1 MFNFGRLVNER
12 LSMKKKAIRIAAYTF
27 AGLVVLIILA
37 FALRTPIFKM
47 VMNKVKTKFETRYGA
62 QLIVDNARLS
72 GIASVKFDKL
82 AIVPAWGDTL
92 VNITDMKV
100 SINPLKL
107 LAARLSLTSFEAQNI
122 KFNFQRADTLN
133 NYMFL
138 LQPKQVEGTVADTI
152 EHEVDLNYN
161 QRVSWLVKAVFDIVP
176 PDVNIASFQ
185 LSSVNNNHLF
195 KVSIAPLQLVDGEI
209 NVSALVDEDN
219 AQRHLDFKGNIN
231 DWDKSAAISVFSPDG
246 KAYIP
251 YINYRFNA
259 KVAFDTLQFSLKN
272 CRWSGDEYTLEG
284 VAAFS
289 GLEVNHPKVSQSN
302 VLFGKGSVA
311 YKLNTG
317 SNSVEVDSATQVTF
331 NKLQFNPYLKLQRD
345 SSWRMIFKINK
356 DHFPA
361 QDLFGS
367 LPDGIFNTLHG
378 IETEGFLN
386 YYIIFDVDFA
396 NPENLVFDQ
405 RLKGDHFRIN
415 HYGAVNYAHING
427 PFMHTAYER
436 GVPVRTFQVGESN
449 PNYRSL
455 AQIPDVLKNA
465 VMTSEDGAF
474 YGHRGFLIDAF
485 RKSIAENIRK
495 KRFARGGSTITMQL
509 VKNVFLTRNKTVSR
523 KVEEALIV
531 WMIENNG
538 ICSKD
543 RMLEVYLNIIEWG
556 PLVYGANEA
565 SEFYFNKDVSKLT
578 LSEAIYLASIVPR
591 PKAFKYSFDGSGNL
605 REYLKG
611 YYDLL
616 ARKMLGQN
624 RITQE
629 QVDQIVPNVL
639 LTGPAKNFLV
649 KTDSIAVDSI
659 LFQTPDVEFIST
671 DEVQ

>member
-1 MFNFGRLVNER
+1 
-12 LSMKKKAIRIAAYTF
+12 MKKKVFRITAYVL
-27 AGLVVLIILA
+27 AGLVALIILA

-47 VMNKVKTKFETRYGA
+47 AMNKVKTKFETRYDA
-62 QLIVDNARLS
+62 KLVIENVRLS
-72 GIASVKFDKL
+72 GISSVKFDRL
-82 AIVPAWGDTL
+82 AIVPVWGDTL
-92 VNITDMKV
+92 INITNMKV

-107 LAARLSLTSFEAQNI
+107 LAARLSLTSFEADKI
-122 KFNFQRADTLN
+122 AFDFERTDTLN

-138 LQPKQVEGTVADTI
+138 FKSKEAQAQADTLQSGG
-152 EHEVDLNYN
+152 ELNYN
-161 QRVSWLVKAVFDIVP
+161 QRISLLVKAVFDIVP
-176 PDVNIASFQ
+176 PDVNIKSFNLHSNNNNHQFQ
-185 LSSVNNNHLF
+185 LS
-195 KVSIAPLQLVDGEI
+195 ITPLQIADGEFNI
-209 NVSALVDEDN
+209 SALIDEDN
-219 AQRHLDFKGNIN
+219 AQRHLNFKGNIN
-231 DWDKSAAISVFSPDG
+231 DWSKAANISIFSPEG

-259 KVAFDTLQFSLKN
+259 KVAFDTIQFSLKN
-272 CRWSGDEYTLEG
+272 SRWSGDDFILEG
-284 VAAFS
+284 IAAFN
-289 GLEVNHPKVSQSN
+289 GLEVNHAKVSQSN
-302 VLFGKGSVA
+302 VLFGKGNIA
-311 YKLNTG
+311 FKLNTG
-317 SNSVEVDSATQVTF
+317 DNYFELDSATQITF
-331 NKLQFNPYLKLQRD
+331 NRLQFNPYFRLQREN
-345 SSWRMIFKINK
+345 SWHMTLKVKK

-386 YYIIFDVDFA
+386 YFIIFDVDFA
-396 NPENLVFDQ
+396 QPENLTFDQ
-405 RLKGDHFRIN
+405 GLKGEHFRIT
-415 HYGAVNYAHING
+415 HYGATNYSQING
-427 PFMHTAYER
+427 PFMYTAYER
-436 GVPVRTFQVGESN
+436 GVPVRTFEVGEGN
-449 PNYRSL
+449 PNFRTL
-455 AQIPDVLKNA
+455 EQIPDVLKNA

-523 KVEEALIV
+523 KIEEALIV

-538 ICSKD
+538 ICSKN

-565 SEFYFNKDVSKLT
+565 SQFYFNKDVSKLT

-616 ARKMLGQN
+616 SRKMLGQN

-629 QVDQIVPNVL
+629 EADQIIPNVQ
-639 LTGPAKNFLV
+639 LTGPAKNFLI
-649 KTDSIAVDSI
+649 KTDTIAVDSL
-659 LFQTPDVEFIST
+659 LFRVPDDEIIPV
-671 DEVQ
+671 EVQ

>member
-1 MFNFGRLVNER
+1 MLNFGRLVNQKM
-12 LSMKKKAIRIAAYTF
+12 SMKKKVIRITAYVLAAVF
-27 AGLVVLIILA
+27 SLIILA
-37 FALRTPIFKM
+37 FALRTPIFRM

-62 QLIVDNARLS
+62 QLVIDHARLN
-72 GIASVKFDKL
+72 GIASVKFDHL
-82 AIVPAWGDTL
+82 AVVPAWGDTL
-92 VNITDMKV
+92 VNITDLTV
-100 SINPLKL
+100 SVNPIKL
-107 LAARLSLTSFEAQNI
+107 LAARLSLLSFDAENI
-122 KFNFQRADTLN
+122 TFNFQRSDTLN

-138 LQPKQVEGTVADTI
+138 FKSKETAASQADSVTPVA
-152 EHEVDLNYN
+152 ELNLN
-161 QRVSWLVKAVFDIVP
+161 QRLSWLVKAVFDIVP
-176 PDVNIASFQ
+176 PDVNITSFH
-185 LSSVNNNHLF
+185 LNSNNNNHSF
-195 KVSIAPLQLVDGEI
+195 KASISPLKMSDGNI
-209 NVSALVDEDN
+209 DISALIEEEN
-219 AQRHLDFKGNIN
+219 AQRHISIKGTIS
-231 DWDKSAAISVFSPDG
+231 DWGKAASISLYSPDG
-246 KAYIP
+246 KAVVP

-272 CRWSGDEYTLEG
+272 TRWSGDDFILEG
-284 VAAFS
+284 QAAFS
-289 GLEVNHPKVSQSN
+289 GLEVNHPKISQSN
-302 VLFGKGSVA
+302 VLFGKGEIA
-311 YKLNTG
+311 YKFNTG
-317 SNSVEVDSATQVTF
+317 SNSFEIDSTTQITF
-331 NKLQFNPYLKLQRD
+331 NRLQFNPYFKLARD
-345 SSWRMIFKINK
+345 SSWRMTLKIRK

-367 LPDGIFNTLHG
+367 LPEGIFSTLHG
-378 IETEGFLN
+378 IETDGLLN
-386 YYIIFDVDFA
+386 YFLIFDVDFA
-396 NPENLVFDQ
+396 KPENLTFDQ
-405 RLKGDHFRIN
+405 GLKGEHFRIT
-415 HYGAVNYAHING
+415 HYGATNYAHING
-427 PFMHTAYER
+427 PFMYTAYEH
-436 GVPVRTFQVGESN
+436 GAPVRTFEVGESN
-449 PNYRSL
+449 PNFRTL
-455 AQIPDVLKNA
+455 QQIPDILKNA

-556 PLVYGANEA
+556 PMVYGANEA
-565 SEFYFNKDVSKLT
+565 SQFYFNKDVSKLT

-616 ARKMLGQN
+616 ARKMFGQN

-629 QVDQIVPNVL
+629 QVDQIIPNVI
-639 LTGPAKNFLV
+639 LTGPAKNFLL

-659 LFQTPDVEFIST
+659 LFQVPDEEIIPT
-671 DEVQ
+671 DE